1 MPDKEKKRYT
11 ALYERLSRDDEL
23 QGESNS
29 ILNQKKYLED
39 YARQMGFSNIRHFT
53 DDGYTGTNFNRPGF
67 QTMLEEVE
75 AGNIATVIVKD
86 MSRFGRNYLL
96 VGNYTELLFPN
107 KGVRFIAVNN
117 GVDSANPT
125 SSDFTPFLNIMNEWY
140 AKDTSNKIKT
150 VFRNRMKEGNRV
162 SGSIPYGYYRKPD
175 DKQTLYVDEEAAAVV
190 RKIFDMAAHGAG
202 LTEISDTLT
211 CDKVL
216 IPSAYSQKY
225 QPQNNRN
232 TSFHDPYCW
241 NNTTVSYIL
250 DRQEYLG
257 HTILGKTI
265 SENFK
270 IKKRR
275 KASEDELI
283 IFRNTHEP
291 IITQEV
297 WDAAQKLRKRSPR
310 KLQNGTYSHRLSG
323 LIFCADCGHRMSY
336 KSPDSVRRPDNRH
349 FDSDSGF
356 QCVRYRN
363 RYDGCTSHSIKVSVL
378 EEAILK
384 SIQAVS
390 DYVLEDEDAFI
401 EELQAQWQSQKQ
413 GLFVENKKE
422 LANAK
427 KRMDELDNLIRGLYE
442 SNRSGKLPDR
452 QFQRLIAQYDEEQG
466 QCESRIAELE
476 AKAGDSTASKVDPK
490 RFVALVRKYQD
501 CEVLTDDMLYAF
513 IEKVEVHAPTG
524 GRTRYR
530 QQRIDIYFN
539 FIGEYH
545 PPAEEISEE
554 ERIRKIDEQAE
565 AKKNEKRQK
574 SVQRYR
580 ERQNEL
586 KAAAQ
591 AGDPEAI
598 EKLEFERERKRLQ
611 GAKRRAELKAMREA
625 DPEYIRTMEEKE
637 RIRLEKMQEAERRKA
652 EKQKNKAKRT
662 RKELKALAEAG
673 DPEAIAERD
682 AMLAKDAEARKRKK
696 KRYAERMANDPEYAE
711 KIRQR
716 QRAYNKA
723 HADKRKADY
732 ADLIKRAETD
742 PEAARKLA
750 EIRAYQSRKTVECYQ
765 NLVERAKTDP
775 AAAEKLAQK
784 RQKQNESAKAAY
796 NHLKEQAKTDPEAAK
811 KLEERRSK
819 QRKATNKYL
828 EKRKNNVQEDNAA

>member
-67 QTMLEEVE
+67 QAMLEEVE

-211 CDKVL
+211 RDKVL

-232 TSFHDPYCW
+232 TSYHDPYCW

-378 EEAILK
+378 E
-384 SIQAVS
+384 
-390 DYVLEDEDAFI
+390 DENAFI
-401 EELQAQWQSQKQ
+401 EELQAQWQNQKQ
-413 GLFVENKKE
+413 GLSAENKKD

-442 SNRSGKLPDR
+442 SNLSGKLPDR
-452 QFQRLIAQYDEEQG
+452 QFQRLMAQYDEEQE
-466 QCESRIAELE
+466 QCENRIKELE
-476 AKAGDSTASKVDPK
+476 AKAGDSMTSKVDPK

-554 ERIRKIDEQAE
+554 ERVRKIDEQAE

-580 ERQNEL
+580 ERQNEM

-598 EKLEFERERKRLQ
+598 AKLESERERKRLQ
-611 GAKRRAELKAMREA
+611 GAKRRAELKAIREA
-625 DPEYIRTMEEKE
+625 DPEYLRTMEEKE

>member
-67 QTMLEEVE
+67 QAMLEEVE

-162 SGSIPYGYYRKPD
+162 SGSIPYGYYRK
-175 DKQTLYVDEEAAAVV
+175 
-190 RKIFDMAAHGAG
+190 IFDMAAHGAG

-211 CDKVL
+211 HDKVL

-225 QPQNNRN
+225 HPQNNRN
-232 TSFHDPYCW
+232 TSYHDPYCW

-390 DYVLEDEDAFI
+390 DYVLEDENAFI
-401 EELQAQWQSQKQ
+401 EELQAQWQNQKQ
-413 GLFVENKKE
+413 GLSAENKKD

-442 SNRSGKLPDR
+442 SNLSGKLPDR
-452 QFQRLIAQYDEEQG
+452 QFQRLMAQYDEEQE
-466 QCESRIAELE
+466 QCENRIKELE
-476 AKAGDSTASKVDPK
+476 AKAENSTASKVDPK
-490 RFVALVRKYQD
+490 RFVALVRKYRD

-530 QQRIDIYFN
+530 QQHIDIYFN

-554 ERIRKIDEQAE
+554 DRIRKIDEQAE

-598 EKLEFERERKRLQ
+598 AKLESERERKRLQ
-611 GAKRRAELKAMREA
+611 GAKRRAELKAIREA
-625 DPEYIRTMEEKE
+625 DPEYLRTMEEKE

-682 AMLAKDAEARKRKK
+682 AMLAKDAEARERKK

>member
-1 MPDKEKKRYT
+1 
-11 ALYERLSRDDEL
+11 
-23 QGESNS
+23 
-29 ILNQKKYLED
+29 
-39 YARQMGFSNIRHFT
+39 MGFTHIRHFT

-67 QTMLEEVE
+67 QAMLEEVD

-150 VFRNRMKEGNRV
+150 VFRNRMKAGNRV

-190 RKIFDMAAHGAG
+190 RRIFDMAAHGAG
-202 LTEISDTLT
+202 LTEISDALT
-211 CDKVL
+211 RDKVL

-225 QPQNNRN
+225 QPQNNRR
-232 TSFHDPYCW
+232 TSYHDPYCW

-336 KSPDSVRRPDNRH
+336 KSPDAVRRPDNRH

-363 RYDGCTSHSIKVSVL
+363 RYDGCISHSIKASVL

-413 GLFVENKKE
+413 GLSAENKKD
-422 LANAK
+422 LANTK

-442 SNRSGKLPDR
+442 SNLSGKLPDR
-452 QFQRLIAQYDEEQG
+452 QFQRLMAQYDEEQE
-466 QCESRIAELE
+466 QCENRIKELE
-476 AKAGDSTASKVDPK
+476 AKAGDSTTSKVDPK

-501 CEVLTDDMLYAF
+501 CEVLTDDMYERDSIANDTSTKQSNADEYRVKMQYSAF
-513 IEKVEVHAPTG
+513 SLAGEVA
-524 GRTRYR
+524 RYL
-530 QQRIDIYFN
+530 N
-539 FIGEYH
+539 
-545 PPAEEISEE
+545 ISS
-554 ERIRKIDEQAE
+554 ILAAKI
-565 AKKNEKRQK
+565 
-574 SVQRYR
+574 
-580 ERQNEL
+580 L
-586 KAAAQ
+586 
-591 AGDPEAI
+591 
-598 EKLEFERERKRLQ
+598 
-611 GAKRRAELKAMREA
+611 REA
-625 DPEYIRTMEEKE
+625 QDGMDVILADVNQYNAVLDDIIIPTIFHALFDVTA
-637 RIRLEKMQEAERRKA
+637 I
-652 EKQKNKAKRT
+652 QKT
-662 RKELKALAEAG
+662 E
-673 DPEAIAERD
+673 DRD
-682 AMLAKDAEARKRKK
+682 VVLLREPKDAAYYEFSAKD
-696 KRYAERMANDPEYAE
+696 
-711 KIRQR
+711 
-716 QRAYNKA
+716 
-723 HADKRKADY
+723 
-732 ADLIKRAETD
+732 DLVI
-742 PEAARKLA
+742 
-750 EIRAYQSRKTVECYQ
+750 
-765 NLVERAKTDP
+765 
-775 AAAEKLAQK
+775 
-784 RQKQNESAKAAY
+784 
-796 NHLKEQAKTDPEAAK
+796 
-811 KLEERRSK
+811 
-819 QRKATNKYL
+819 TNKYPGFTPDEVL
-828 EKRKNNVQEDNAA
+828 KSFHADTYCFDSLPEKECFFQYIKSDKVQEVYFTGMFTSNQGDLSVYYYDPESSRIRQYYPDFLAKMKDGTYQLIEVKGDNKIDDVVVQAKKEAALEMAVASGIKYEMYAGSTIMKTHILESLPVQQTNLLP

>member
-67 QTMLEEVE
+67 QAMLEEVE

-211 CDKVL
+211 RDKVL

-232 TSFHDPYCW
+232 TSYHDPYCW

-390 DYVLEDEDAFI
+390 DYVLEDENAFI
-401 EELQAQWQSQKQ
+401 EELQAQWQNQKQ
-413 GLFVENKKE
+413 GLSAENKK
-422 LANAK
+422 
-427 KRMDELDNLIRGLYE
+427 DNLIRGLYE
-442 SNRSGKLPDR
+442 SNLSGKLPDR
-452 QFQRLIAQYDEEQG
+452 QFQRLMAQYDEEQE
-466 QCESRIAELE
+466 QCENRIKELE
-476 AKAGDSTASKVDPK
+476 AKAGDSMTSKVDPK

-554 ERIRKIDEQAE
+554 ERVRKIDEQAE

-580 ERQNEL
+580 ERQNEM

-598 EKLEFERERKRLQ
+598 AKLESERERKRLQ
-611 GAKRRAELKAMREA
+611 GAKRRAELKAIREA
-625 DPEYIRTMEEKE
+625 DPEYLRTMEEKE

>member
-1 MPDKEKKRYT
+1 MPDNEKIRYT

-39 YARQMGFSNIRHFT
+39 YARQMGFTHIRHFT

-67 QTMLEEVE
+67 QAMLEEVE
-75 AGNIATVIVKD
+75 VGNVATVIVKD
-86 MSRFGRNYLL
+86 MSRFGRNYLM
-96 VGNYTELLFPN
+96 VGNYTEVLFPQ
-107 KGVRFIAVNN
+107 KGVRFIAINN

-150 VFRNRMKEGNRV
+150 VFRNRMKTGNRV

-190 RKIFDMAAHGAG
+190 RRIFDMAAHGAG
-202 LTEISDTLT
+202 LTEISDALT
-211 CDKVL
+211 RDKVL

-225 QPQNNRN
+225 QPQNNRR
-232 TSFHDPYCW
+232 TSYHDPYCW

-336 KSPDSVRRPDNRH
+336 KSPDTVHRTSKKQ

-363 RYDGCTSHSIKVSVL
+363 RYDGCTSHSIKASVL

-401 EELQAQWQSQKQ
+401 EELQAQWQNQKQ
-413 GLFVENKKE
+413 GLSSENKKD
-422 LANAK
+422 LAIAK

-442 SNRSGKLPDR
+442 SNMSGKLPDR
-452 QFQRLIAQYDEEQG
+452 QFQRLMAQYDEEQA
-466 QCESRIAELE
+466 QCESRIKELE
-476 AKAGDSTASKVDPK
+476 AKAEDSTVSKVDPK
-490 RFVALVRKYQD
+490 RFVALVRKYQN

-539 FIGEYH
+539 FIGAYH
-545 PPAEEISEE
+545 PPADEISEE
-554 ERIRKIDEQAE
+554 ERIRLIDEQTE
-565 AKKNEKRQK
+565 AKKNEKRQREN
-574 SVQRYR
+574 QRGR
-580 ERQNEL
+580 EKWSKL
-586 KAAAQ
+586 KADAQ
-591 AGDPEAI
+591 AGNPEAI
-598 EKLEFERERKRLQ
+598 AKLEAERERKRKQ
-611 GAKRRAELKAMREA
+611 SAKRQAELKAIREA
-625 DPEYIRTMEEKE
+625 DPEYILKLEEKE
-637 RIRLEKMQEAERRKA
+637 RRRLEKMQEAERRKA
-652 EKQKNKAKRT
+652 EKQNRKAKRT
-662 RKELKALAEAG
+662 REELKALAEAG
-673 DPEAIAERD
+673 DPEAIAERN
-682 AMLAKDAEARKRKK
+682 ALLAKDAEARERAR

-711 KIRQR
+711 KLRQR
-716 QRAYNKA
+716 QREYNKA
-723 HADKRKADY
+723 HADKQKAAY

-742 PEAARKLA
+742 PEAARELA
-750 EIRAYQSRKTVECYQ
+750 EKRAYHSRKSTECYQ

-775 AAAEKLAQK
+775 AAAEKLEQK
-784 RQKQNESAKAAY
+784 RKKRREDGKAAY
-796 NHLKEQAKTDPEAAK
+796 DRLKEQAKTDPEAAE

-828 EKRKNNVQEDNAA
+828 EKHKTNVQEDNAA

>member
-1 MPDKEKKRYT
+1 MKTEREVKKVPDKEKKRYT

-39 YARQMGFSNIRHFT
+39 YARQMGFSHIRHFT

-67 QTMLEEVE
+67 QAMLEEVE

-232 TSFHDPYCW
+232 TSFPDPYCW

-265 SENFK
+265 
-270 IKKRR
+270 
-275 KASEDELI
+275 SEDELI

-413 GLFVENKKE
+413 GLSAENKKD

-442 SNRSGKLPDR
+442 SNLSGKLPDR
-452 QFQRLIAQYDEEQG
+452 QFQRLMAQYDEEQE
-466 QCESRIAELE
+466 QCENRIKELE
-476 AKAGDSTASKVDPK
+476 AKAGDSMTSKVDPK

-554 ERIRKIDEQAE
+554 ERVRKIDEQAE

-598 EKLEFERERKRLQ
+598 AKLESERERKRLQ
-611 GAKRRAELKAMREA
+611 GAKRRAELKAIREA
-625 DPEYIRTMEEKE
+625 DPEYLRTMEEKE

>member
-1 MPDKEKKRYT
+1 MPDNEKIRYT

-39 YARQMGFSNIRHFT
+39 YARQMGFTHIRHFT

-67 QTMLEEVE
+67 QAMLEEVE
-75 AGNIATVIVKD
+75 AGNVATVIVKD
-86 MSRFGRNYLL
+86 MSRFGRNYLM
-96 VGNYTELLFPN
+96 VGNYTELLFPQ
-107 KGVRFIAVNN
+107 KGVRFIAINN

-150 VFRNRMKEGNRV
+150 VFRNRMKAGNRV

-190 RKIFDMAAHGAG
+190 RRIFDMAAHGAG
-202 LTEISDTLT
+202 LTEISDALT
-211 CDKVL
+211 RDKVL

-225 QPQNNRN
+225 QPQNNRR
-232 TSFHDPYCW
+232 TSYHDPYCW

-297 WDAAQKLRKRSPR
+297 WDVAQKLRKRSPR

-336 KSPDSVRRPDNRH
+336 KSPDTVHRTSNKQ

-363 RYDGCTSHSIKVSVL
+363 RYDGCTSHSIKASVL

-401 EELQAQWQSQKQ
+401 EELQAQWQNQKQ
-413 GLFVENKKE
+413 GLSSENKKD
-422 LANAK
+422 LAAAK

-442 SNRSGKLPDR
+442 SNLSGKLPDR
-452 QFQRLIAQYDEEQG
+452 QFQRLMAQYDEEQE
-466 QCESRIAELE
+466 QCENRIKELE
-476 AKAGDSTASKVDPK
+476 AKAGASTASKVDPK

-565 AKKNEKRQK
+565 AKKNEKRQREN
-574 SVQRYR
+574 QRSR
-580 ERQNEL
+580 EKWSKL
-586 KAAAQ
+586 KADAQ
-591 AGDPEAI
+591 AEDPEAI
-598 EKLEFERERKRLQ
+598 AKLEAERERKRKQ
-611 GAKRRAELKAMREA
+611 SAKRQAELKAIREA
-625 DPEYIRTMEEKE
+625 DPEYVLKLEEKE
-637 RIRLEKMQEAERRKA
+637 RRRLEKMQEAERRKV
-652 EKQKNKAKRT
+652 EKQNRKAKRT

-673 DPEAIAERD
+673 DPEAIAERN
-682 AMLAKDAEARKRKK
+682 ALLAKDAEARERKK
-696 KRYAERMANDPEYAE
+696 KRYEERMANDPEYAE

-716 QRAYNKA
+716 KREYNKA
-723 HADKRKADY
+723 HADKRKAAY

-742 PEAARKLA
+742 PEAARELA
-750 EIRAYQSRKTVECYQ
+750 EKRAYYSRKTTECYQ

-775 AAAEKLAQK
+775 AAAEKLEQK
-784 RQKQNESAKAAY
+784 RQKRNESAKAAY
-796 NHLKEQAKTDPEAAK
+796 DHLKEQAKTDPEAAK

-819 QRKATNKYL
+819 QRKATNKYQK
-828 EKRKNNVQEDNAA
+828 KRRDNKQEDNAA

>member
-67 QTMLEEVE
+67 QAMLEEVE

-211 CDKVL
+211 RDKVL

-232 TSFHDPYCW
+232 TSYHDPYCW

-378 EEAILK
+378 E
-384 SIQAVS
+384 
-390 DYVLEDEDAFI
+390 DENAFI
-401 EELQAQWQSQKQ
+401 EELQAQWQNQKQ
-413 GLFVENKKE
+413 GLSAENKKD

-442 SNRSGKLPDR
+442 SNLSGKLPDR
-452 QFQRLIAQYDEEQG
+452 QFQRLMAQYDEEQE
-466 QCESRIAELE
+466 QCENRIKELE
-476 AKAGDSTASKVDPK
+476 AKAGDSMTSKVDPK

-554 ERIRKIDEQAE
+554 ERVRKIDEQAE

-598 EKLEFERERKRLQ
+598 AKLESERERKRLQ
-611 GAKRRAELKAMREA
+611 GAKRRAELKAIREA
-625 DPEYIRTMEEKE
+625 DPEYLRTMEEKE

>member
-67 QTMLEEVE
+67 QAMLEEVE

-211 CDKVL
+211 RDKVL

-232 TSFHDPYCW
+232 TSYHDPYCW

-336 KSPDSVRRPDNRH
+336 KSPDAVRRPDNRH

-363 RYDGCTSHSIKVSVL
+363 RYDGCISHSIKAS
-378 EEAILK
+378 
-384 SIQAVS
+384 
-390 DYVLEDEDAFI
+390 VLEDEDAFI
-401 EELQAQWQSQKQ
+401 EELQAQWQNQKQ
-413 GLFVENKKE
+413 GLSSENKKD
-422 LANAK
+422 LATEK

-442 SNRSGKLPDR
+442 SNLSGKLPDR
-452 QFQRLIAQYDEEQG
+452 QFQRLMAQYDEEQE
-466 QCESRIAELE
+466 QCESRIKELE
-476 AKAGDSTASKVDPK
+476 AKAEDSTASKVDPK
-490 RFVALVRKYQD
+490 RFVALVRKYQN

-539 FIGEYH
+539 FIGAYH
-545 PPAEEISEE
+545 PPADEISEE
-554 ERIRKIDEQAE
+554 ERIRMIDEQTE
-565 AKKNEKRQK
+565 AKKNEKRQREN
-574 SVQRYR
+574 QRGR
-580 ERQNEL
+580 EKWSKL
-586 KAAAQ
+586 KADAQ
-591 AGDPEAI
+591 AGDPGAI
-598 EKLEFERERKRLQ
+598 AKLEAERERKRKQ
-611 GAKRRAELKAMREA
+611 SAKRQAELKAIREA
-625 DPEYIRTMEEKE
+625 DPEYVLKLEEKE
-637 RIRLEKMQEAERRKA
+637 RRRLEKMQEAERRKT
-652 EKQKNKAKRT
+652 EKQNRKAKHT

-673 DPEAIAERD
+673 DPEAMAERN
-682 AMLAKDAEARKRKK
+682 ALLVKDAEARERKK

-716 QRAYNKA
+716 KREYNKA
-723 HADKRKADY
+723 HADKRKAAY

-742 PEAARKLA
+742 PEAARELA
-750 EIRAYQSRKTVECYQ
+750 EKRAYYSRKTTECYQ

-775 AAAEKLAQK
+775 AAAEKLEQK
-784 RQKQNESAKAAY
+784 RKKRNESAKAAY
-796 NHLKEQAKTDPEAAK
+796 DRLKEQAKTDPEAAK

-819 QRKATNKYL
+819 QRKATNKYQK
-828 EKRKNNVQEDNAA
+828 KRRDNKQEDNAA